1 MIVTKAVYVH
11 VHVWNRNCTLYCQ
24 TIPVLAMCPPYS
36 SRSGL
41 VPLVAYGLHDQYIQ
55 VARVAYTCLYQHLIE
70 HCLIHESYM
79 HVHATSF
86 FKGIKGGVCMP
97 SNSSRYGTLIV
108 MYTDIVESNLL

>member
-86 FKGIKGGVCMP
+86 FVIVIAREPGIYGSKPTESEGVVLWLP
-97 SNSSRYGTLIV
+97 
-108 MYTDIVESNLL
+108 